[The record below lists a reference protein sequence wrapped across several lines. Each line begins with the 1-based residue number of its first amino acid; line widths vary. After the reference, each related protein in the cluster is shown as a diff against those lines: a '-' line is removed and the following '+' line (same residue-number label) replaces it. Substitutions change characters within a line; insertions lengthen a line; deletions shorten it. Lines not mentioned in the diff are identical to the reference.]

1 MGFFMKSG
9 MAAILASIIFVQP
22 AQAETEKAATN
33 WSVSLS
39 GGTATLE
46 NRGDQPFVSIGVTR
60 NLKNGYVRL
69 SATHVD
75 SRDGQGLLGSVPAKT
90 NQFTLAGG
98 TSLGSV
104 SLDGY
109 VSFGKRKFGAEAFQ
123 RATGQA
129 LNITSNGK
137 TSAIGSSLTYDVPL
151 GHHGFFS
158 PFAALDF
165 SQVDT
170 ARAIAV
176 PVRGLITQKEKQ
188 DGVTFTLGGTA
199 QFLFGAEDAHS
210 IGAYGAFVT
219 SSNTTAYN
227 RGTSPIAAAR
237 LLGALDVPGAKD
249 SWAEYGATA
258 SFRVAK
264 PLRLDLSAIR
274 TAGFGNAQSTSG
286 SVGLRFSF

>member
-1 MGFFMKSG
+1 MKLE
-9 MAAILASIIFVQP
+9 MTAILASILFVQP
-22 AQAETEKAATN
+22 AWAEPEKAETK

-39 GGTATLE
+39 GGTTTLE

-60 NLKNGYVRL
+60 NLKNGYIRL

-75 SRDGQGLLGSVPAKT
+75 TRDGQGLLGSIPAKT
-90 NQFTLAGG
+90 NQLTLAGG
-98 TSLGSV
+98 TSFGSV

-109 VSFGKRKFGAEAFQ
+109 VAFGKRTFGAEAFQ
-123 RATGQA
+123 RATGQSI
-129 LNITSNGK
+129 NITSNGK
-137 TSAIGSSLTYDVPL
+137 TSAIGASFTYDVPL

-158 PFAALDF
+158 PFAALDY
-165 SQVDT
+165 SRVDT
-170 ARAIAV
+170 ARAIV
-176 PVRGLITQKEKQ
+176 TPVRGLITQKENQ
-188 DGVTFTLGGTA
+188 DGVTLTLGGTA
-199 QFLFGAEDAHS
+199 QFLFGSQDAHS

-227 RGTSPIAAAR
+227 RGTSPVAAAR
-237 LLGALDVPGAKD
+237 LLGALDVPGGKD

-264 PLRLDLSAIR
+264 PLRLDLSVIR
-274 TAGFGNAQSTSG
+274 TAGFSNAQSTSG